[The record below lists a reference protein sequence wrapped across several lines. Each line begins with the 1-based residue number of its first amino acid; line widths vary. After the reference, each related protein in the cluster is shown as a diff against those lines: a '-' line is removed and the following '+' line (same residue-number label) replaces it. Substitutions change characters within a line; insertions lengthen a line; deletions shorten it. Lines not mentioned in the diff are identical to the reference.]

1 MKHIKIIILSICFPV
16 LLATT
21 SIHKFYVSITK
32 IEYVA
37 EKQSVQIITR
47 IFIDDFERVL
57 RERYDETIT
66 LSEDDE
72 SEIIKAHIER
82 YLKARINIK
91 INDVDSKLVF
101 LGKEYDD
108 DIMICYLEIE
118 NVSNIKSLE
127 ISNTILFDL
136 NSDQQNIIRTKINS
150 KNKSFILIKEND
162 KGLLNFQ

>member
-1 MKHIKIIILSICFPV
+1 MRTIKIIILTICFPT

-32 IEYVA
+32 IEYVS

-47 IFIDDFERVL
+47 IFIDDFENVL
-57 RERYDETIT
+57 RKRYDETII
-66 LSEDDE
+66 LSEKDE
-72 SEIIKAHIER
+72 SEIIQAHIER

-91 INDVDSKLVF
+91 INDIDSKLVF
-101 LGKEYDD
+101 LGKEYDN

-118 NVSNIKSLE
+118 NVSNIKSME

-136 NSDQQNIIRTKINS
+136 NSEQQNIIRTKINS

-162 KGLLNFQ
+162 KGLLNF